1 MSEDSKKYDAY
12 RYTPLDGLAKNLKI
26 LIVIEIALGFVAVLH
41 WAASII
47 STIVAIIALVVFL
60 VWFYRAN
67 RNLRALGGSELRF
80 TPGWAVVWW
89 FIPIANL
96 FMPYFA
102 TVEMAKASDP
112 SVWSTDRQ
120 GRDRMKRPWLILF
133 WWVFSL
139 TSGIAFIIASASLG
153 LWTPFD
159 TASIDPGQ
167 NLAIEMGGAVIS
179 AVSLWLLILVI
190 RLITGRQS
198 EKSQAIQSNNP

>member
-1 MSEDSKKYDAY
+1 MSEDSRKYDAH
-12 RYTPLDGLAKNLKI
+12 RYTPLEGLAKNLTI
-26 LIVIEIALGFVAVLH
+26 LIVIDIALGFVAVLH

-47 STIVAIIALVVFL
+47 STVVAIVTAVVFL

-96 FMPYFA
+96 FVPYFA

-112 SVWSTDRQ
+112 SVGATDRQ
-120 GRDRMKRPWLILF
+120 SRAVMKMPGLILF

-139 TSGIAFIIASASLG
+139 TSGIAFIIASASVG
-153 LWTPFD
+153 LWTPFEK
-159 TASIDPGQ
+159 TSIDPRQ
-167 NLAIEMGGAVIS
+167 NLAIELGGAAIS

-190 RLITGRQS
+190 KLITGRQS
-198 EKSQAIQSNNP
+198 QKSQAIQSNNP